1 MKSDILQSCM
11 EKVPEFRAGAGT
23 VKTDD
28 FPVPHL
34 NNRRKCCIFIDV
46 SIVSNYVR
54 VRMMLEFFENYAG
67 LFIYPMLA
75 IFLSLIFTYLCIR
88 ILPRLG
94 YVDKPGGRHI
104 HKNPVPR
111 GGGIAVAQ

>member
-1 MKSDILQSCM
+1 
-11 EKVPEFRAGAGT
+11 
-23 VKTDD
+23 
-28 FPVPHL
+28 
-34 NNRRKCCIFIDV
+34 
-46 SIVSNYVR
+46 
-54 VRMMLEFFENYAG
+54 MLEFFENYAG

-111 GGGIAVAQ
+111 GGGIAVIFAFFIRWRSMASAGKVHRLSCRCSGACSGPPSYFADSV